1 MSTKT
6 EEAALRI
13 AENAAREMLRLGL
26 LSGPT
31 RQQINADISRGW
43 PRIRTMP
50 TAKDAFYSFRIED
63 EPPKLYMVEML
74 LKEVVPHA

>member
-1 MSTKT
+1 MPIGLAIWFAC
-6 EEAALRI
+6 AALTAVYGMWCRRI
-13 AENAAREMLRLGL
+13 PPL
-26 LSGPT
+26 
-31 RQQINADISRGW
+31 NADISRGW